1 VRPPRVSGVKENRVF
16 ADAAARNSGRNIAA
30 TVNTGAVMS
39 RMPLVEPTA
48 LPPYLKAIHDATPEE
63 NWLGRHFARAFA
75 PNEALVQAYQAFYH
89 PWHTGGA
96 GVLEPRL
103 KELIRLRIATLNG
116 CVLCKSVR
124 MAPEVVAEDEAA
136 SGVDD
141 ADNAGFTPRE
151 RAAIHFAEKM
161 AVDHHNIGDD
171 DVAAMRRH
179 FTDAEFLELA
189 MMAGQYIGFGRVLA
203 MLQLEV
209 ASCPI

>member
-1 VRPPRVSGVKENRVF
+1 
-16 ADAAARNSGRNIAA
+16 
-30 TVNTGAVMS
+30 MS
-39 RMPLVEPTA
+39 RLPLAEPDT

-75 PNEALVQAYQAFYH
+75 PAPDLVQAYQGFYY

-96 GVLEPRL
+96 GLLEPRL

-124 MAPEVVAEDEAA
+124 MAPETVTEDEAA
-136 SGVDD
+136 RGVDSLGADTPD
-141 ADNAGFTPRE
+141 AEGFTARE
-151 RAAIHFAEKM
+151 RAAIRFAEKM

-171 DVAAMRRH
+171 DVAEMRRH
-179 FTDAEFLELA
+179 FTDGEFLELA

>member
-1 VRPPRVSGVKENRVF
+1 
-16 ADAAARNSGRNIAA
+16 
-30 TVNTGAVMS
+30 MS
-39 RMPLVEPTA
+39 RLPLAEPDA

-75 PNEALVQAYQAFYH
+75 PAPDLVQAYQGFYH

-96 GVLEPRL
+96 GLLPPRL

-124 MAPEVVAEDEAA
+124 MAPDTVSEDEAA
-136 SGVDD
+136 RGVDD
-141 ADNAGFTPRE
+141 PDAEGFTARE
-151 RAAIHFAEKM
+151 RAAIRFAEKM
-161 AVDHHNIGDD
+161 AVDHHNIDD
-171 DVAAMRRH
+171 EDVAAMRAL
-179 FTDAEFLELA
+179 FSDAEFLELS

-209 ASCPI
+209 ASCPV

>member
-1 VRPPRVSGVKENRVF
+1 
-16 ADAAARNSGRNIAA
+16 
-30 TVNTGAVMS
+30 MS
-39 RMPLVEPTA
+39 RLPLAEPDA
-48 LPPYLKAIHDATPEE
+48 LPPYLKAIHDATPAE
-63 NWLGRHFARAFA
+63 NWLGRNFARAFA
-75 PNEALVQAYQAFYH
+75 PAPDLVEAYQGFYY

-96 GVLEPRL
+96 GLLDPRL
-103 KELIRLRIATLNG
+103 KELVRLRIATLNG

-124 MAPEVVAEDEAA
+124 MAPEVVAEEEAA
-136 SGVDD
+136 SGVDR
-141 ADNAGFTPRE
+141 ADEAEFTPRE

-171 DVAAMRRH
+171 DVAFMRRH

-209 ASCPI
+209 AACPI

>member
-1 VRPPRVSGVKENRVF
+1 
-16 ADAAARNSGRNIAA
+16 
-30 TVNTGAVMS
+30 MS
-39 RMPLVEPTA
+39 RMPLVEPEA

-63 NWLGRHFARAFA
+63 NWLGRHFSRAFA
-75 PNEALVQAYQAFYH
+75 PHPDLVQAYQAFYH

-96 GVLEPRL
+96 GLLEPRL
-103 KELIRLRIATLNG
+103 KELVRLRIATLNG
-116 CVLCKSVR
+116 CVLCKTVR

-141 ADNAGFTPRE
+141 ADNAGFSPRE

-161 AVDHHNIGDD
+161 AVDHHNIGDA

>member
-1 VRPPRVSGVKENRVF
+1 
-16 ADAAARNSGRNIAA
+16 
-30 TVNTGAVMS
+30 MS
-39 RMPLVEPTA
+39 RMPLIEPDA
-48 LPPYLKAIHDATPEE
+48 LPPYLKAIHDATPAD
-63 NWLGRHFARAFA
+63 NDLGRNFARVFG
-75 PNEALVQAYQAFYH
+75 PHPDLVKAYQGFYY
-89 PWHTGGA
+89 PWHTGGE
-96 GVLEPRL
+96 GLLEPRL

-124 MAPEVVAEDEAA
+124 MAPEVVSEDEAA
-136 SGVDD
+136 AGVDD
-141 ADNAGFTPRE
+141 ADAAGFTARE

-161 AVDHHNIGDD
+161 AVDHHNIDDD

-179 FTDAEFLELA
+179 FSDAEFLELS

>member
-1 VRPPRVSGVKENRVF
+1 
-16 ADAAARNSGRNIAA
+16 
-30 TVNTGAVMS
+30 MS
-39 RMPLVEPTA
+39 RMPLVEPQA
-48 LPPYLKAIHDATPEE
+48 LPPYLKALHDATPEE

-75 PNEALVQAYQAFYH
+75 PAEALVQAYQAFYH

-103 KELIRLRIATLNG
+103 KELVRLRIATLNG

-124 MAPEVVAEDEAA
+124 MAPQAVAEDEAA

-141 ADNAGFTPRE
+141 ADNAAFTPRE

-161 AVDHHNIGDD
+161 AVDHQNIGDE
-171 DVAAMRRH
+171 DVAFMRRH
-179 FTDAEFLELA
+179 FKDAEFLELA

-209 ASCPI
+209 ASCPV

>member
-1 VRPPRVSGVKENRVF
+1 
-16 ADAAARNSGRNIAA
+16 
-30 TVNTGAVMS
+30 MS
-39 RMPLVEPTA
+39 RMPLVEPA
-48 LPPYLKAIHDATPEE
+48 ELPPYLKAIHDATPEE

-141 ADNAGFTPRE
+141 ADNREFTPRE

-179 FTDAEFLELA
+179 FSDAEFLELS

>member
-1 VRPPRVSGVKENRVF
+1 
-16 ADAAARNSGRNIAA
+16 
-30 TVNTGAVMS
+30 MS
-39 RMPLVEPTA
+39 RMPLVEPEA

-63 NWLGRHFARAFA
+63 NWLGRHFARAFG
-75 PNEALVQAYQAFYH
+75 PVPDLVEAYQGFYY

-96 GVLEPRL
+96 GLLEPRL

-116 CVLCKSVR
+116 CVLCKTVR
-124 MAPEVVAEDEAA
+124 MAPEVVSESEAA
-136 SGVDD
+136 AGVDD
-141 ADNAGFTPRE
+141 ADAAEFTPRE

-161 AVDHHNIGDD
+161 AVDHHNIGDE
-171 DVAAMRRH
+171 DVANMRRH
-179 FTDAEFLELA
+179 FSDAEFLELA

>member
-1 VRPPRVSGVKENRVF
+1 
-16 ADAAARNSGRNIAA
+16 
-30 TVNTGAVMS
+30 MS
-39 RMPLVEPTA
+39 RMPLVEPDA
-48 LPPYLKAIHDATPEE
+48 LPAYLKAVHDATPED
-63 NWLGRHFARAFA
+63 NWLGRNFARAFGPA
-75 PNEALVQAYQAFYH
+75 ADLVEAYQGFYY

-96 GVLEPRL
+96 GRLEPRL

-116 CVLCKSVR
+116 CVLCKTVR
-124 MAPEVVAEDEAA
+124 MAPEVVSESEAA
-136 SGVDD
+136 AGVDD
-141 ADNAGFTPRE
+141 ADGAEFTPHE

-161 AVDHHNIGDD
+161 AVDHHNIGDE

-179 FTDAEFLELA
+179 FSDAEFLELA

>member
-1 VRPPRVSGVKENRVF
+1 
-16 ADAAARNSGRNIAA
+16 
-30 TVNTGAVMS
+30 MS
-39 RMPLVEPTA
+39 RLPLVEPAA

-63 NWLGRHFARAFA
+63 NWVGRHFARAFA
-75 PNEALVQAYQAFYH
+75 PAEALVQAYQAFYH

-103 KELIRLRIATLNG
+103 KELVRLRIATLNG
-116 CVLCKSVR
+116 CVLCKTVR
-124 MAPEVVAEDEAA
+124 MAPQVVAEQEAA

-141 ADNAGFTPRE
+141 ADAADFTPRE

-161 AVDHHNIGDD
+161 ALDHHNIGDA
-171 DVAAMRRH
+171 DVAAMRGH
-179 FTDAEFLELA
+179 FTDPEFLELA
-189 MMAGQYIGFGRVLA
+189 MMTGQYIGFGRVLA

>member
-1 VRPPRVSGVKENRVF
+1 
-16 ADAAARNSGRNIAA
+16 
-30 TVNTGAVMS
+30 MS
-39 RMPLVEPTA
+39 RLPLVEPDA
-48 LPPYLKAIHDATPEE
+48 LPPYMKMIHDATPEE
-63 NWLGRHFARAFA
+63 IWLGRNFARAFA
-75 PNEALVQAYQAFYH
+75 PNPDLVEAYQAFYH

-96 GVLEPRL
+96 GLLEPRL

-116 CVLCKSVR
+116 CVLCKTVR
-124 MAPEVVAEDEAA
+124 MAPEVVAESEAA
-136 SGVDD
+136 AGVDNAD
-141 ADNAGFTPRE
+141 AADFTPRE

-179 FTDAEFLELA
+179 FSDAEFLELA

>member
-1 VRPPRVSGVKENRVF
+1 
-16 ADAAARNSGRNIAA
+16 
-30 TVNTGAVMS
+30 MS
-39 RMPLVEPTA
+39 RMPLVEPEA

-63 NWLGRHFARAFA
+63 NWTGRHFARVFA
-75 PNEALVQAYQAFYH
+75 PNEELVKAYQGFYH

-124 MAPEVVAEDEAA
+124 MAPNVVSEQEAA
-136 SGVDD
+136 SGVDAPD
-141 ADNAGFTPRE
+141 ENGFTPRE

-161 AVDHHNIGDD
+161 AVDHHNISDA
-171 DVAAMRRH
+171 DVAEMRRH
-179 FTDAEFLELA
+179 FSDAEFLELA

-203 MLQLEV
+203 MLQLEI
-209 ASCPI
+209 ASCPV